1 MNPVTPTKIINKSL
15 KKATGWSPFFQKVII
30 CIKGGKMTARPALA
44 TAPINAIKSSSSG
57 ILAATAAE
65 IEIEND
71 NFNIIN

>member
-1 MNPVTPTKIINKSL
+1 
-15 KKATGWSPFFQKVII
+15 
-30 CIKGGKMTARPALA
+30 MTARPALA

-71 NFNIIN
+71 NFNIINEEIIIRV